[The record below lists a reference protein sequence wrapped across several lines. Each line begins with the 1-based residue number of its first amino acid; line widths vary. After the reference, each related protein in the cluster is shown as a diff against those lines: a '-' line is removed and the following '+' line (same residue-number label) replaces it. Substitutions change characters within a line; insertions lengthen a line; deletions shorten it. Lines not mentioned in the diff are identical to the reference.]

1 MLSEKTEE
9 GMGDVMTPE
18 QRHKCM
24 ARIRSKNTKPEIMV
38 RKYLFARGFRY
49 RKNVRRLPGT
59 PDIVLRKYRTVIFV
73 NGCFWHG
80 HEGCRY
86 SHLPKSNVEFWRNKI
101 ERNKKRDL
109 RERVELRRM
118 GWHVIQV
125 WECQLKPKEREMLTP
140 ILPSTR
146 RHALPSLKR
155 NTAANNTFFTLNI
168 HRSRGGGTGLHH
180 PKLRSACMGF

>member
-1 MLSEKTEE
+1 M
-9 GMGDVMTPE
+9 MTPE

-125 WECQLKPKEREMLTP
+125 WECQLKPKEREMT
-140 ILPSTR
+140 
-146 RHALPSLKR
+146 
-155 NTAANNTFFTLNI
+155 
-168 HRSRGGGTGLHH
+168 
-180 PKLRSACMGF
+180 LRSIEQALYEIYLQDRAPHKPYACPAADAPARAAEPETEYGRK

>member
-1 MLSEKTEE
+1 
-9 GMGDVMTPE
+9 MGDVMTPE

-125 WECQLKPKEREMLTP
+125 WECQLKPKEREMT
-140 ILPSTR
+140 
-146 RHALPSLKR
+146 
-155 NTAANNTFFTLNI
+155 
-168 HRSRGGGTGLHH
+168 
-180 PKLRSACMGF
+180 LRSIEQALYEIYLQDRALRKPYAYPAADAPARAAEPETEYGRK

>member
-1 MLSEKTEE
+1 
-9 GMGDVMTPE
+9 MGDVMTPE

-125 WECQLKPKEREMLTP
+125 WECQLKPKEREMT
-140 ILPSTR
+140 
-146 RHALPSLKR
+146 
-155 NTAANNTFFTLNI
+155 
-168 HRSRGGGTGLHH
+168 
-180 PKLRSACMGF
+180 LRSIEQALYEIYLQDRALRKPYACPAADAPACAAEPETEYGRK

>member
-1 MLSEKTEE
+1 
-9 GMGDVMTPE
+9 MGDVMTPE

-125 WECQLKPKEREMLTP
+125 WECQLKPKEREMT
-140 ILPSTR
+140 
-146 RHALPSLKR
+146 
-155 NTAANNTFFTLNI
+155 
-168 HRSRGGGTGLHH
+168 
-180 PKLRSACMGF
+180 LRSIEQALYEIYLQDRAPHKPYACPAADAPARAAEPETEYGRK

>member
-1 MLSEKTEE
+1 
-9 GMGDVMTPE
+9 MGDVMTPE

-24 ARIRSKNTKPEIMV
+24 ARILSKNTKPEIMV

-125 WECQLKPKEREMLTP
+125 WECQLKPKEREMT
-140 ILPSTR
+140 
-146 RHALPSLKR
+146 
-155 NTAANNTFFTLNI
+155 
-168 HRSRGGGTGLHH
+168 
-180 PKLRSACMGF
+180 LRSIEQALYEIYLQDRAPRKPYACPAADAPACAAEPETEYGRK

>member
-1 MLSEKTEE
+1 
-9 GMGDVMTPE
+9 MGDVMTPE

-125 WECQLKPKEREMLTP
+125 WECQLKPKEREMT
-140 ILPSTR
+140 
-146 RHALPSLKR
+146 
-155 NTAANNTFFTLNI
+155 
-168 HRSRGGGTGLHH
+168 
-180 PKLRSACMGF
+180 LRSIEQALYEIYLQDRAPRKPYASYPAADAPARAAEPETEYGRK

>member
-1 MLSEKTEE
+1 M
-9 GMGDVMTPE
+9 MTPE

-125 WECQLKPKEREMLTP
+125 WECQLNPKEREMT
-140 ILPSTR
+140 
-146 RHALPSLKR
+146 
-155 NTAANNTFFTLNI
+155 
-168 HRSRGGGTGLHH
+168 
-180 PKLRSACMGF
+180 LRSIEQALYEIYLQDRAPRKPYACPAADAPACAAEPETEYGRK

>member
-1 MLSEKTEE
+1 
-9 GMGDVMTPE
+9 MGDVMTPE

-125 WECQLKPKEREMLTP
+125 WECQLKPKEREMT
-140 ILPSTR
+140 
-146 RHALPSLKR
+146 
-155 NTAANNTFFTLNI
+155 
-168 HRSRGGGTGLHH
+168 
-180 PKLRSACMGF
+180 LRSIEQALYEIYLQDRAPRKPYACPAADAPACAAEPETEYGRK

>member
-1 MLSEKTEE
+1 M
-9 GMGDVMTPE
+9 MTPE

-125 WECQLKPKEREMLTP
+125 WECQLKPKEREMT
-140 ILPSTR
+140 
-146 RHALPSLKR
+146 
-155 NTAANNTFFTLNI
+155 
-168 HRSRGGGTGLHH
+168 
-180 PKLRSACMGF
+180 LRSIEQALYEIYLQDRALRKPYACPAADAPARAAEPETEYGRK

>member
-1 MLSEKTEE
+1 M
-9 GMGDVMTPE
+9 MTPE

-125 WECQLKPKEREMLTP
+125 WECQLKPKEREMT
-140 ILPSTR
+140 
-146 RHALPSLKR
+146 
-155 NTAANNTFFTLNI
+155 
-168 HRSRGGGTGLHH
+168 
-180 PKLRSACMGF
+180 LRSIEQALYEIYLQDRAPRKPYACPAADAPACAAEPETEYGRK

>member
-1 MLSEKTEE
+1 
-9 GMGDVMTPE
+9 MGDVMTPE

-125 WECQLKPKEREMLTP
+125 WECQLKPKEREMT
-140 ILPSTR
+140 
-146 RHALPSLKR
+146 
-155 NTAANNTFFTLNI
+155 
-168 HRSRGGGTGLHH
+168 
-180 PKLRSACMGF
+180 LRSIEQALYEIYLQDRAPRKPYACPAADAPARAAEPETEYGRK

>member
-1 MLSEKTEE
+1 M
-9 GMGDVMTPE
+9 MTPE

-125 WECQLKPKEREMLTP
+125 WECQLKPKERGMT
-140 ILPSTR
+140 
-146 RHALPSLKR
+146 
-155 NTAANNTFFTLNI
+155 
-168 HRSRGGGTGLHH
+168 
-180 PKLRSACMGF
+180 LRSIEQALYEIYLQDRAPRKPYACPAADAPARAAEPETEYGRK

>member
-1 MLSEKTEE
+1 M
-9 GMGDVMTPE
+9 MTPE

-125 WECQLKPKEREMLTP
+125 WECQLKPKEREMT
-140 ILPSTR
+140 
-146 RHALPSLKR
+146 
-155 NTAANNTFFTLNI
+155 
-168 HRSRGGGTGLHH
+168 
-180 PKLRSACMGF
+180 LRSIEQALYEIYLQDRAPHKPYAYPAADAPARAAEPETEYGRK

>member
-1 MLSEKTEE
+1 
-9 GMGDVMTPE
+9 MGDVMTPE

-125 WECQLKPKEREMLTP
+125 WECQLNPKEREMT
-140 ILPSTR
+140 
-146 RHALPSLKR
+146 
-155 NTAANNTFFTLNI
+155 
-168 HRSRGGGTGLHH
+168 
-180 PKLRSACMGF
+180 LRSIEQALYEIYLQDRAPRKPYACPAADAPACAAEPETEYGRK

>member
-1 MLSEKTEE
+1 MFFGKYTD
-9 GMGDVMTPE
+9 MGDVMTPE

-24 ARIRSKNTKPEIMV
+24 SRIRSKNTKPEILV
-38 RKYLFARGFRY
+38 RKFLFSRGFRY

-86 SHLPKSNVEFWRNKI
+86 SRLPKSNHEFWEKKI
-101 ERNKKRDL
+101 ERNKTRDL
-109 RERVELRRM
+109 RDRMALRRM

-125 WECQLKPKEREMLTP
+125 WECQLRPKEREMTLKSIEQALYEIYLLDRSP
-140 ILPSTR
+140 RKSYEYPSESAT
-146 RHALPSLKR
+146 SI
-155 NTAANNTFFTLNI
+155 AAEPET
-168 HRSRGGGTGLHH
+168 
-180 PKLRSACMGF
+180 KYK

>member
-1 MLSEKTEE
+1 M
-9 GMGDVMTPE
+9 MTPE

-125 WECQLKPKEREMLTP
+125 WECQLKPKEREMT
-140 ILPSTR
+140 
-146 RHALPSLKR
+146 
-155 NTAANNTFFTLNI
+155 
-168 HRSRGGGTGLHH
+168 
-180 PKLRSACMGF
+180 LRSIEQALYEIYLQDRALRKPYAYPAADAPACAAEPETEYGRK

>member
-1 MLSEKTEE
+1 M
-9 GMGDVMTPE
+9 MTPE

-125 WECQLKPKEREMLTP
+125 WECQLKPKEREMT
-140 ILPSTR
+140 
-146 RHALPSLKR
+146 
-155 NTAANNTFFTLNI
+155 
-168 HRSRGGGTGLHH
+168 
-180 PKLRSACMGF
+180 LRSIEQALYEIYLQDRAPRKPYACPAADAPARAAEPETEYGRK

>member
-1 MLSEKTEE
+1 M
-9 GMGDVMTPE
+9 MTPE

-125 WECQLKPKEREMLTP
+125 WECQLKPKEREMT
-140 ILPSTR
+140 
-146 RHALPSLKR
+146 
-155 NTAANNTFFTLNI
+155 
-168 HRSRGGGTGLHH
+168 
-180 PKLRSACMGF
+180 LRSIEQALYEIYLQDRALRKPYACPAADAPACAAEPETEYGRK

>member
-125 WECQLKPKEREMLTP
+125 WECQLKPKEREMT
-140 ILPSTR
+140 
-146 RHALPSLKR
+146 
-155 NTAANNTFFTLNI
+155 
-168 HRSRGGGTGLHH
+168 
-180 PKLRSACMGF
+180 LRSIEQALYEIYLQDRAPRKPYASYPAADAPARAAEPETEYGRK

>member
-1 MLSEKTEE
+1 
-9 GMGDVMTPE
+9 MGDVMTPE

-59 PDIVLRKYRTVIFV
+59 PDIVLRKYRTVILV

-125 WECQLKPKEREMLTP
+125 WECQLKPKEREMT
-140 ILPSTR
+140 
-146 RHALPSLKR
+146 
-155 NTAANNTFFTLNI
+155 
-168 HRSRGGGTGLHH
+168 
-180 PKLRSACMGF
+180 LRSIEQALYEIYLQDRALRKPYACPAADAPACAAEPETEYGRK

>member
-1 MLSEKTEE
+1 M
-9 GMGDVMTPE
+9 MTPE

-125 WECQLKPKEREMLTP
+125 WECQLKPKEREMT
-140 ILPSTR
+140 
-146 RHALPSLKR
+146 
-155 NTAANNTFFTLNI
+155 
-168 HRSRGGGTGLHH
+168 
-180 PKLRSACMGF
+180 LRSIEQALYEIYLQDRAPRKPYASYPAADAPARAAEPETEYGRK

>member
-1 MLSEKTEE
+1 
-9 GMGDVMTPE
+9 MGDVMTPE

-86 SHLPKSNVEFWRNKI
+86 SHLPKSNVVFWRNKI

-125 WECQLKPKEREMLTP
+125 WECQLKPKEREMT
-140 ILPSTR
+140 
-146 RHALPSLKR
+146 
-155 NTAANNTFFTLNI
+155 
-168 HRSRGGGTGLHH
+168 
-180 PKLRSACMGF
+180 LRSIEQALYEIYLQDRAPRKPYAYPAADAPARAAEPETEYGRK

>member
-1 MLSEKTEE
+1 M
-9 GMGDVMTPE
+9 MTPE

-125 WECQLKPKEREMLTP
+125 WECQLKPKEREMT
-140 ILPSTR
+140 
-146 RHALPSLKR
+146 
-155 NTAANNTFFTLNI
+155 
-168 HRSRGGGTGLHH
+168 
-180 PKLRSACMGF
+180 LRSIEQALYEIYLQDRAPRKPYACPAADASACAAEPETEYGRK

>member
-125 WECQLKPKEREMLTP
+125 WECQLKPKEREMT
-140 ILPSTR
+140 
-146 RHALPSLKR
+146 
-155 NTAANNTFFTLNI
+155 
-168 HRSRGGGTGLHH
+168 
-180 PKLRSACMGF
+180 LRSIEQALYEIYLQDRAPRKPYACPAADAPACAAEPETEYGRK